1 MATST
6 KIHLTINEKPAFFIS
21 PLRKDSAEKTSELL
35 QENHE
40 KHHTYI
46 DDLGRHNHIVHHLL
60 TLYAIGAS
68 PSEIQKAYDV
78 NKTYQLPAVTLD
90 PTIVQ
95 GLGDTAV
102 FAKHLGNGSHYRNYL
117 AHFSAEIDG
126 KGVAAVLSEYLFAR
140 DDRAN
145 DLLSRLFAG
154 FAHPLIHLGCG
165 LEFGQPA
172 IVAEALAGAAV
183 HEAWIGEFL
192 LGAERV
198 AAARE
203 EAEEADGVTLLELFE
218 EVGVNEKLAR
228 ATTWEDEN
236 DGLRDGVIG
245 RAGKEMCEIAGKWVV
260 KSENELYRK
269 TAEMIDASVFYTT
282 TAQRPPHIQKL
293 DFFYMHSITTSVYF
307 TDFLTNTD
315 LLPSDRARLLEWKA
329 RWDLANYASR
339 GTAPLLTSELTDYT
353 PKNPGDSWDELLN
366 RARAFVDEDDGHAAK
381 MIRALA
387 SGSEVC
393 KSVDRT
399 RFGLKTQDLWLKAAN
414 MGMDSVEAGEPN
426 WVRGAGFKQ
435 AWADVPLRKM

>member
-6 KIHLTINEKPAFFIS
+6 KIHLTTNEKPAFFIS

-40 KHHTYI
+40 KYHTYI

-60 TLYAIGAS
+60 TLYAMGAS
-68 PSEIQKAYDV
+68 PSEIQTAYDV
-78 NKTYQLPAVTLD
+78 NKTYQLPPVTLD
-90 PTIVQ
+90 PAIVQ
-95 GLGDTAV
+95 GLSDTAV

-140 DDRAN
+140 DDRAK

-154 FAHPLIHLGCG
+154 FAHPLIHLGCS

-183 HEAWIGEFL
+183 HEGWIAEFL

-198 AAARE
+198 AEARK
-203 EAEEADGVTLLELFE
+203 EAGEADGVTLLELFE
-218 EVGVNEKLAR
+218 EVGANKKLAG
-228 ATTWEDEN
+228 ATTLEDGD
-236 DGLRDGVIG
+236 DGMRDGVVG
-245 RAGKEMCEIAGKWVV
+245 KAVKEMCEIAGKWVV
-260 KSENELYRK
+260 KSKNELYKK
-269 TAEMIDASVFYTT
+269 TAEMMDASAFYTM

-307 TDFLTNTD
+307 ADFLTNPD
-315 LLPSDRARLLEWKA
+315 LLPSDRVRLLEWKV

-339 GTAPLLTSELTDYT
+339 SAAPLLTSELTDYT
-353 PKNPGDSWDELLN
+353 PKNPGDSWDELLK
-366 RARAFVDEDDGHAAK
+366 RVRVFIDHDGGHPAK

-399 RFGLKTQDLWLKAAN
+399 RFGLKTQDLWLKAAK
-414 MGMDSVEAGEPN
+414 MGMDSVAAGEPD
-426 WVRGAGFKQ
+426 WIRGAGFKQ